1 MDLTVIHTIIFLLSL
16 TQSIAGVGILVL
28 GTPILIIYNFEML
41 GIMFFLLPISII
53 TSLLNIVLLRYFY
66 NYTKKANI
74 SLIKYFFI
82 FCVPS
87 IFIGIFILKKFSNEI
102 NFNILVSLI
111 IFISIILKIKLK
123 NKDFLKTKSKKI
135 FTTVMGFVHGLSN
148 SGGTL
153 LSLFL
158 LKNNKKNNNE
168 KKAIF
173 EIHFFYALL
182 ASAQFLI
189 LILFNENPNKINVD
203 TITLI
208 ILIFVSTII
217 GNLISDKF
225 KQITELSIYILAT
238 LSAIFLLK
246 DFFNV

>member
-1 MDLTVIHTIIFLLSL
+1 MDLTIVYIIIFLLSL
-16 TQSIAGVGILVL
+16 IQSIAGVGILVL
-28 GTPILIIYNFEML
+28 GTPILIIYKFEMI
-41 GIMFFLLPISII
+41 GIMFLLLPISII

-66 NYTKKANI
+66 NYREKASI

-87 IFIGIFILKKFSNEI
+87 IFIGIFILKKFSDEI
-102 NFNILVSLI
+102 NFNILVSFI
-111 IFISIILKIKLK
+111 IFVSIILKIKLK
-123 NKDFLKTKSKKI
+123 SNDFLTTKSKKI
-135 FTTVMGFVHGLSN
+135 FSIVMGFVHGLTN

-158 LKNNKKNNNE
+158 LKNNKDNNG
-168 KKAIF
+168 KKSIF

-182 ASAQFLI
+182 AVAQFLI
-189 LILFNENPNKINVD
+189 LILLNENPNKINTDAV
-203 TITLI
+203 TLI
-208 ILIFVSTII
+208 ILIFVSSII

-225 KQITELSIYILAT
+225 KKITELSIYVLAT
-238 LSAIFLLK
+238 ISAIFLLK